1 MKDKLI
7 RVLTD
12 NQEVRALAVKS
23 TGVVS
28 TAQELHQTS
37 PVATAALG
45 RALTG
50 GLLMA
55 NMELSGSE
63 ISLTIR
69 GSGQLKKIMVNANQ
83 DGEVR
88 GYVNNPQVETE
99 INDQGKLDV
108 AGAIGAG
115 ELVVEKDLGLKD
127 PYRGQIPLVSGEI
140 AEDLTYY
147 FTNSEQI
154 PSSVG
159 LGVLVDKDLSVRAA
173 GGFVIQVLPEA
184 SDETIDQLEKNIA
197 NLQEVSKIIDEGNG
211 PQELLE
217 KVLAG
222 FDFEIIDEQDV
233 KFKCKCDRNRMEDL
247 ILGLGEEEIR
257 ETLEQEGQVEI
268 RCQFCGRTYQ
278 FSEAEIEELLN
289 ENGDNQN

>member
-1 MKDKLI
+1 MEDNLV
-7 RVLTD
+7 RVLTS

-23 TGVVS
+23 TEVVA

-50 GLLMA
+50 GLLMS

-69 GSGQLKKIMVNANQ
+69 GSGQLKKIIVNANQ

-99 INDQGKLDV
+99 INEQGKLDV

-184 SDETIDQLEKNIA
+184 SDETIDHLEKNIA
-197 NLQEVSKIIDEGNG
+197 NLEEVSKIIDEGNG
-211 PQELLE
+211 PQELLD
-217 KVLAG
+217 KVLTG

-233 KFKCKCDRNRMEDL
+233 KFKCKCDKDRIEEM
-247 ILGLGEEEIR
+247 ILGLGEEELR
-257 ETLEQEGQVEI
+257 ETIEQEGQVEI
-268 RCQFCGRTYQ
+268 RCQFCGKKYQ
-278 FSEAEIEELLN
+278 FSEAEIEELLS
-289 ENGDNQN
+289 EKADD